1 MLDNMLFIFQV
12 KDESKR
18 TTVVAKL
25 FPDKNRTN
33 DSIPYDHARVML
45 PTTTDDYIN
54 ACHVRV
60 SYDFIVKMYLHFCL
74 SLFWLI

>member
-1 MLDNMLFIFQV
+1 M
-12 KDESKR
+12 
-18 TTVVAKL
+18 AKL

-60 SYDFIVKMYLHFCL
+60 SNDFSVSVYLYAFFYFYFGTIEECL
-74 SLFWLI
+74 RWERKLWLG